1 MGSGMVELAVR
12 LSPAAGRQKADPRE
26 KAREPK
32 SPAGNGCAT
41 TTARA
46 AVAKR
51 TGWEMQRKRYLY
63 IDHRGPGDFVQAQQG
78 VLNCEIG
85 AFAALTLVTTQIPT
99 EPRRPTAPPVPTQA
113 PKIHHVE
120 VYWHTVS
127 YRTVGLLTS
136 LVIVIVIAGIFVMM
150 PNWTGAITKKLSNAL
165 GNTESE
171 SLSSAQTQAKFVN
184 LDGRVQVKKV
194 NSVTWADADYHTTLD
209 KGDLIQTGSDGAA
222 RITFADGTEYT
233 VNKDTLITVEENTVT
248 RDRSNTAVRINTGAV
263 DLATPTWT
271 LRDAQA
277 AVSVEDATAFMKQNS
292 RATVTNDPKKNEHE
306 ILVASGSAEVRRGS
320 ERIELTQWEKA
331 NFPTGGAMQKSS
343 VLAPPGLVAP
353 LNHAPIISESPK
365 SAAIRF
371 EWQPVADAVSYT
383 LRISPTTMFT
393 KLVKEVKVSGASA
406 EVTGIDAGDYFWN
419 VTAINAKKESS
430 EFSETFNFSLVEQ
443 GKTQEMRLEIE
454 STQIHGRV
462 AELIG
467 KTEPGAA
474 LIINGQAVANIS
486 QDGTFRHF
494 TEPLEPGQ
502 HTIVV
507 IGSNRRGG
515 TAKQQISIVVPK

>member
-1 MGSGMVELAVR
+1 MHATLAV
-12 LSPAAGRQKADPRE
+12 
-26 KAREPK
+26 
-32 SPAGNGCAT
+32 
-41 TTARA
+41 
-46 AVAKR
+46 
-51 TGWEMQRKRYLY
+51 
-63 IDHRGPGDFVQAQQG
+63 
-78 VLNCEIG
+78 LNFLIG
-85 AFAALTLVTTQIPT
+85 APAALTSVSTQIPT
-99 EPRRPTAPPVPTQA
+99 EPRRPTAPPAPSQA
-113 PKIHHVE
+113 PKIRHVE

-127 YRTVGLLTS
+127 YKTVALVVV
-136 LVIVIVIAGIFVMM
+136 LVIVIGVAAMYVTL
-150 PNWTGAITKKLSNAL
+150 PNWTELATKKLSNAL
-165 GNTESE
+165 GNPETEAVSN
-171 SLSSAQTQAKFVN
+171 AQTQAKFVN

-194 NSVTWADADYHTTLD
+194 NSVTWVDADYHTTLD
-209 KGDLIQTGSDGAA
+209 KGDLIQTGGDGAA

-233 VNKDTLITVEENTVT
+233 VNKETLITVEENTVT
-248 RDRSNTAVRINTGAV
+248 PDHSNTAVRINTGAV

-292 RATVTNDPKKNEHE
+292 RATVKNDPNKNEHE
-306 ILVASGSAEVRRGS
+306 IVVSTGAAEVHRGN
-320 ERIELTQWEKA
+320 EKIELTQWEKVS
-331 NFPTGGAMQKSS
+331 FPTGGATQKSN
-343 VLAPPGLVAP
+343 VLAPPGLVSP
-353 LNHAPIISESPK
+353 LNLAPIISENPK
-365 SAAIRF
+365 TAAIRF
-371 EWQPVADAVSYT
+371 EWQPVEEAVGYT

-393 KLVKEVKVSGASA
+393 KLVKEVKVSGNNA
-406 EVTGIDAGDYFWN
+406 EVSGLEAGDYFWN
-419 VTAINAKKESS
+419 VTASNTKKESS
-430 EFSETFNFSLVEQ
+430 EYSETFKFSLVAQ

-474 LIINGQAVANIS
+474 LIINGQSVANIS

-515 TAKQQISIVVPK
+515 TAKQQVSIVVPK